1 MLVSEALVIIDHYEY
16 DTRDTWR
23 GAQQGKMR
31 GSTRYS
37 DEQLIAI
44 ALNKINIMG
53 TAWHQSVMD
62 YEERARLQGKL
73 NSYDV
78 EWVNSP
84 YYKHNPQKQLPEDY
98 EERKQHLQ
106 NRIAI
111 LDARLEK
118 RTQSIGRVSRSKA
131 TTQRKYA

>member
-1 MLVSEALVIIDHYEY
+1 MLVSEALVIIDHYEF
-16 DTRDTWR
+16 DTRDTSR
-23 GAQQGKMR
+23 GAQAGKMR
-31 GSTRYS
+31 GFNRYS

-44 ALNKINIMG
+44 AIDKINIMG
-53 TAWHQSVMD
+53 AAWHQSVMD
-62 YEERARLQGKL
+62 YEERTRLQGKL

-98 EERKQHLQ
+98 EERKQHLKS
-106 NRIAI
+106 RIAI
-111 LDARLEK
+111 LDARLETRK
-118 RTQSIGRVSRSKA
+118 QSIGRVSRSRA

>member
-1 MLVSEALVIIDHYEY
+1 MLVNEALVIIDHYEF
-16 DTRDTWR
+16 DTRDTWK
-23 GAQQGKMR
+23 GAQAGKMR
-31 GSTRYS
+31 GFKRYS

-44 ALNKINIMG
+44 ARDKINIMG
-53 TAWHQSVMD
+53 AEWHQSVMD
-62 YEERARLQGKL
+62 YEERSRLKARL

-84 YYKHNPQKQLPEDY
+84 YYKHNPQKQLPDDY
-98 EERKQHLQ
+98 EERIQHLQ

-118 RTQSIGRVSRSKA
+118 RKQSIGRVSRRKT